1 MAINFLNFK
10 TLFLII
16 FFSFYMLKNSFS
28 EENYIVTIV
37 NKIPITKIDIFNRAK
52 LISISVDKNSEVK
65 NIENYYSQSLQ
76 TLINEKIIFSA
87 GTKINKNLF
96 SIVSNQANQLLLA
109 EFDNSKQKLD
119 RFIQKYSISKS
130 MLLEKYKAQLIWGIV
145 LKNKYKMQF
154 SRIEKN
160 IEKKLKQLSTRK
172 MKIYMI

>member
-1 MAINFLNFK
+1 MKLNILKAGNKLNMATNFLNFK

-52 LISISVDKNSEVK
+52 LISISVDKNPEVK

-119 RFIQKYSISKS
+119 RFIHKYSISKS
-130 MLLEKYKAQLIWGIV
+130 
-145 LKNKYKMQF
+145 
-154 SRIEKN
+154 IE
-160 IEKKLKQLSTRK
+160 
-172 MKIYMI
+172 